1 LIFGEMRMK
10 VKTFAQRIFSM
21 NFLPEAIEE
30 YASQHTKP
38 ESSALHE
45 LTRETWQ
52 TMVLPRMSSGH
63 YQGKFLSMISNMIQP
78 KRVLEIGT
86 YTAYSTWSLA
96 EGLVENGELIT
107 IDINDEL
114 QRFHTKYAD
123 KMKNG
128 HLVKFIYG
136 DAMLEIPKL
145 EGEFDLMFIDADKE
159 NYIHYY
165 EMLLPRLRM
174 GGWMLIDNV
183 LWSGKVVE
191 PVKGN
196 DSETLTLL
204 ELNKMVTLDTRVD
217 NLLLSI
223 RDGLMLVRRI
233 A

>member
-1 LIFGEMRMK
+1 
-10 VKTFAQRIFSM
+10 M
-21 NFLPEAIEE
+21 NFLPEAIEA
-30 YASQHTKP
+30 YSSDHTKP
-38 ESSALHE
+38 ETPAYHD

-63 YQGKFLSMISNMIQP
+63 YQGKFLSMISHMIQP
-78 KRVLEIGT
+78 KRILEIGT
-86 YTAYSTWSLA
+86 FTAYSTWSLA
-96 EGLVENGELIT
+96 EGLEANGELIT

-114 QRFHTKYAD
+114 QRFHVKYAD

-128 HLVKFIYG
+128 HQVKFVYG
-136 DAMLEIPKL
+136 NALDEIPKL
-145 EGEFDLMFIDADKE
+145 DGLFDLVFIDADKE

-165 EMLLPRLRM
+165 DMLLPRLRI

-196 DSETLTLL
+196 DVETLTLL
-204 ELNKMVTLDTRVD
+204 ELNKKVTQDPRVD

-233 A
+233 L

>member
-1 LIFGEMRMK
+1 MRMK
-10 VKTFAQRIFSM
+10 VKTFAQRLFSM

-30 YASQHTKP
+30 YASQNTKP
-38 ESSALHE
+38 ESSELHE

-63 YQGKFLSMISNMIQP
+63 YQGKFLSMIAHMIRP
-78 KRVLEIGT
+78 SRVLEIGT
-86 YTAYSTWSLA
+86 YTAYSTWCLA
-96 EGLVENGELIT
+96 EGLNEGGELIT

-114 QRFHTKYAD
+114 QRFHKKYAPR
-123 KMKNG
+123 MKNG
-128 HLVKFIYG
+128 ERVVFKYG
-136 DAMLEIPKL
+136 DAMKEIPQL
-145 EGEFDLMFIDADKE
+145 EGTFDLIFIDADKE

-165 EMLLPRLRM
+165 EMLFPKLKL

-196 DSETLTLL
+196 DIETLTLL
-204 ELNKMVTLDTRVD
+204 ELNKKVTEDARVD

-223 RDGLMLVRRI
+223 RDGLMMVRRI

>member
-1 LIFGEMRMK
+1 
-10 VKTFAQRIFSM
+10 
-21 NFLPEAIEE
+21 
-30 YASQHTKP
+30 
-38 ESSALHE
+38 
-45 LTRETWQ
+45 
-52 TMVLPRMSSGH
+52 MVLPRMSSGH

-86 YTAYSTWSLA
+86 YTAYSTWTLA

-159 NYIHYY
+159 NYVHYY
-165 EMLLPRLRM
+165 EMLLPKLKL

-191 PVKGN
+191 PLKAN
-196 DSETLTLL
+196 DIETLTLL
-204 ELNKMVTLDTRVD
+204 ELNKKVTEDSRVD

>member
-1 LIFGEMRMK
+1 MRMK

-38 ESSALHE
+38 ESSVLHE

-86 YTAYSTWSLA
+86 YTAYSTWTLA

-159 NYIHYY
+159 NYVHDY
-165 EMLLPRLRM
+165 EMLLPKLKL

-191 PVKGN
+191 PIKAN
-196 DSETLTLL
+196 DIETLTLL
-204 ELNKMVTLDTRVD
+204 ELNKKVTEDSRVD

>member
-1 LIFGEMRMK
+1 
-10 VKTFAQRIFSM
+10 M
-21 NFLPEAIEE
+21 NFLPEAIEA
-30 YASQHTKP
+30 YATGHTKP
-38 ESSALHE
+38 ESAAYND

-63 YQGKFLSMISNMIQP
+63 YQGKFLSMISQMIQP
-78 KRVLEIGT
+78 KRILEIGT
-86 YTAYSTWSLA
+86 FTAYSTWSLA
-96 EGLVENGELIT
+96 EGLTEEGELIT

-114 QRFHTKYAD
+114 QRFHSKYAA

-128 HLVKFIYG
+128 HQVKFIYG
-136 DAMLEIPKL
+136 DALNEIPKL
-145 EGEFDLMFIDADKE
+145 EGSFDLVFIDADKE
-159 NYIHYY
+159 NYIYY
-165 EMLLPRLRM
+165 YDMLLPRLRL

-191 PVKGN
+191 PLKGN
-196 DSETLTLL
+196 DIETLTLL
-204 ELNKMVTLDTRVD
+204 ELNKKVTEDPRVD

>member
-1 LIFGEMRMK
+1 
-10 VKTFAQRIFSM
+10 
-21 NFLPEAIEE
+21 
-30 YASQHTKP
+30 
-38 ESSALHE
+38 
-45 LTRETWQ
+45 
-52 TMVLPRMSSGH
+52 MVLPRMSSGH
-63 YQGKFLSMISNMIQP
+63 YQGKFLSMISQMIQP

-86 YTAYSTWSLA
+86 FTAYSTWSLA
-96 EGLVENGELIT
+96 EGLTEEGELIT

-114 QRFHTKYAD
+114 QRFHTKYAG

-128 HLVKFIYG
+128 HQVKFVYG
-136 DAMLEIPKL
+136 NALNEIPKL
-145 EGEFDLMFIDADKE
+145 EGSFDLVFIDADKE

-165 EMLLPRLRM
+165 DMLLPRLRL

-196 DSETLTLL
+196 DIETLTLL
-204 ELNKMVTLDTRVD
+204 ELNKKVTEDPRVD

>member
-1 LIFGEMRMK
+1 MK
-10 VKTFAQRIFSM
+10 VKTFAQRIISM

-30 YASQHTKP
+30 YASHHTKP
-38 ESSALHE
+38 ESSALNE

-63 YQGKFLSMISNMIQP
+63 YQGKFLSMVAQMIRP
-78 KRVLEIGT
+78 SRVLEIGT
-86 YTAYSTWSLA
+86 YTAYSTWCLA
-96 EGLVENGELIT
+96 EGLTEDGELIT

-114 QRFHTKYAD
+114 QRFHKKYAPQ
-123 KMKNG
+123 MKNG
-128 HLVKFIYG
+128 DRVKFKYG
-136 DAMLEIPKL
+136 NAMIEIPQL
-145 EGEFDLMFIDADKE
+145 EGSFDLIFIDADKE
-159 NYIHYY
+159 NYMHYY
-165 EMLLPRLRM
+165 EMLLPKLKL

-191 PVKGN
+191 PIKAN
-196 DSETLTLL
+196 DIETLTLL
-204 ELNKMVTLDTRVD
+204 ELNKKVTEDSRVD